1 MKKFVS
7 IAVALFFVLI
17 ILSDFHYKMLLRE
30 WISGAKFTLVSKL
43 VIGGSLILILIK
55 LTENTDFKRKII
67 PFVLLI
73 LCAVISFLIG
83 NESSVNIGTAVY
95 IQAQYLFGLLTIFF
109 FLKHY
114 KDVEWIY
121 LERLIQGLIILNAV
135 LILISY
141 VCDIAIF
148 KTYIARFG
156 YNGLFKSTSE
166 ATYFYMFSIILYLK
180 KPQSLIRNLFLLLVI
195 ISAVMVGSKTI
206 YFFLIAVAIYFAA
219 TAFKN
224 KIRNNNTLSIIVAMV
239 LSCLF
244 LILSFKVFLPM
255 NTRLYALYEKE
266 GLITTFFSLRDIH
279 FMNALDSVKVN
290 FEIVNYLFGGMY
302 YINKTTEMGLVDLF
316 LSFGLIGSGIYIYAI
331 LKNLP
336 KTLSTDI
343 KVYLGII
350 VLAIVLR
357 GNFLYFPSVVYISLA
372 IFALILNMKNK
383 HNLEYYESK
392 NMASFK
398 RSDFRRL

>member
-7 IAVALFFVLI
+7 ILVAFFFVLI
-17 ILSDFHYKMLLRE
+17 IVSDFHYKLLFRE
-30 WISGAKFTLVSKL
+30 LINGAKFTLISKL
-43 VIGGSLILILIK
+43 IIGTGLILILVK
-55 LTENTDFKRKII
+55 LTENNDLKRKILPI
-67 PFVLLI
+67 TLLI

-83 NESSVNIGTAVY
+83 NETSVSIGAAVY
-95 IQAQYLFGLLTIFF
+95 MQAQYLFGLLTIFF
-109 FLKHY
+109 FLNHY

-121 LERLIQGLIILNAV
+121 LERLIQAFIILNAV
-135 LILISY
+135 LILISFIY
-141 VCDIAIF
+141 DIAIF

-180 KPQSLIRNLFLLLVI
+180 KPKSLIKNLFLFLVI
-195 ISAVMVGSKTI
+195 TSAVMVGSKTI
-206 YFFLIAVAIYFAA
+206 YFFLIGVAIYFTAI
-219 TAFKN
+219 AFKN
-224 KIRNNNTLSIIVAMV
+224 KIRYNNTLSIIVVIM
-239 LSCLF
+239 LSSLC
-244 LILSFKVFLPM
+244 LILLFKVILPM
-255 NTRLYALYEKE
+255 NTRLYALYERE
-266 GLITTFFSLRDIH
+266 GLITTFFSLRNIH

-290 FEIVNYLFGGMY
+290 FEIVNYLFGGMH

-336 KTLSTDI
+336 KTLSTDV

-372 IFALILNMKNK
+372 IFALILNLKTNIIQNDYENKN
-383 HNLEYYESK
+383 L
-392 NMASFK
+392 ASF
-398 RSDFRRL
+398 RRNDLRRL